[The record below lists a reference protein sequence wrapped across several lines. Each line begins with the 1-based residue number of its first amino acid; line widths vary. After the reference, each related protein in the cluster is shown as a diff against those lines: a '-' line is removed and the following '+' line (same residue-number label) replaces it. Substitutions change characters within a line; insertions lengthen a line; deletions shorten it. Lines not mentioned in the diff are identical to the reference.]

1 MKEDNLLVMQ
11 GLEGGR
17 ATLLEG
23 RTLIFSDRNYCREV
37 KSLFLWTPNHPKY
50 QLPLQTST

>member
-1 MKEDNLLVMQ
+1 MK
-11 GLEGGR
+11 GLEGGI

-23 RTLIFSDRNYCREV
+23 RTLSFSDRNYCTEV
-37 KSLFLWTPNHPKY
+37 KALFLGTPNHPKY